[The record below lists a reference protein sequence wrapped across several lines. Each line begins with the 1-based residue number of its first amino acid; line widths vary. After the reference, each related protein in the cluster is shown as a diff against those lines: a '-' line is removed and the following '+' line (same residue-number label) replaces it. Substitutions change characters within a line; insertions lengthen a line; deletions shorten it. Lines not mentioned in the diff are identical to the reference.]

1 MQDNYSSDAASG
13 LLAMSTVRSLTSLC
27 GIPMP
32 AKDED
37 PVPSS
42 LFLPPRVVNRTG
54 ELELLRK

>member
-1 MQDNYSSDAASG
+1 
-13 LLAMSTVRSLTSLC
+13 
-27 GIPMP
+27 MP

-42 LFLPPRVVNRTG
+42 LFLSPRVVNRTG